1 MAINFDTSPYYD
13 DYDETKGYYR
23 ILFKPGVSVQAR
35 ELTQLQTALQKQ
47 VERVGNYFF
56 RDGTRVFGAEF
67 GYSKN
72 FKAIK
77 LQDTFGA
84 DSVDDYIDQLTNVEI
99 IGETSG
105 VKARV
110 VTYTKSTDTDP
121 PTIYVT
127 YTQSTQ
133 GTGDQVG
140 TTATEFYA
148 NEQIIAEF
156 EEINNVQPGYPI
168 LSTAIEDHAADGQSA
183 SIETGVYFVKGHF
196 VYTPAQRVII
206 SKYTNN
212 VSCRI
217 GLSVDEAI
225 VTTTEDDSLLD
236 NAQGSPNFTASG
248 ADRYYIGLDLVTYG
262 LDEDVPEDFIELQR
276 INAGRQVQSNDAA
289 TNQYSEFERKMA
301 QRAAETTGDYVL
313 NQFDVNIRECLN
325 DGTNNGVFD
334 EGALTDSGNIADEK
348 YLTMQISSGLAYISG
363 FRVETIAPT
372 FVDILKPRDYREA
385 RGQIATLE
393 MGNYVRLEN
402 TYNLPDTTS
411 TSSNI
416 TTFAPI
422 ILRDA
427 FTVTRGQAAGSPIG
441 VARVR
446 NIETETGDFNQNN
459 AILSD
464 DGNLGMRCF
473 IFDIKMFTTVTLSA
487 TAASA
492 QITAGSKI
500 TGAISGA
507 YGFVNSQS
515 TGGTLQLTSVVGNFK
530 AGETLRSS
538 ASYETSGVIE
548 NALTTAVGGG
558 TVITVDSSTPPV
570 THTFDLV
577 KQLYQAKSPASY
589 NFTSDLQLE
598 SALNLS
604 GSVSVPSGVNP
615 TLTGFNTDFHREVK
629 AGDQI
634 QVPTAA
640 DGTSESFIVSAV
652 NSDNE
657 LALVGTATSSVTSV
671 QSTRYRAFINDQEKN
686 LALRKLSKDWA
697 RTLKTDRNDNESNSS
712 LTVRREY
719 YVQTN
724 GNGTFV
730 ISGLADTKFA
740 ARSNQ
745 DYQISVIAAGSGSA
759 ADGDIINVESASID
773 QFSGTNT
780 TGSGLTVK
788 SSSLFGDSAI
798 LKVMVTMTKTGVES
812 KIKDVNK
819 ADRIRVFNKKN
830 WTYAATA
837 DYDAG
842 EGPMV
847 YGTSAHHQDISLG
860 VADVSAILGVFDSG
874 TPGTAPIV
882 PFIEFGGVVT
892 GNFVRGETVKGQN
905 SGAVAVVASN
915 GYQNSKLEVV
925 SINNVAFIGDELVT
939 GETSGA
945 VGTVNGYTEGSSNIM
960 NNFLLD
966 TGQRDNFYDLS
977 RLVYKPNVAKASG
990 DLIVVFDS
998 FINGGGGTDFY
1009 SVDSYQTLSYKEIP
1023 QYSATRIDPEV
1034 RNADGLYDLRS
1045 SFDFRP
1051 KVADC
1056 QDTDVDSD
1064 GNKIITGFTLDFES
1078 RNYTE
1083 DGASRVDV
1091 IKDNDTLQY
1100 DFEYYLSRISSVFL
1114 TSSGIFTVVDGY
1126 NAEDPEVPND
1136 LNEAMRIADIE
1147 MPPYVIDVEDVT
1159 NNEFNNKLYSMKD
1172 IQLLENRINNIEY
1185 YTAMTL
1191 LEKDAETMQIKD
1203 AYGLDRFKSGFLV
1216 DNFGGHKIG
1225 DTVHQDYRCSID
1237 MNNRILR
1244 PQYSMKPVPLIEYAL
1259 SDPDP
1264 DTYRAG
1270 KNYVVKDDMAYL
1282 PYDHVVSIEQKF
1294 GTRVENLNPVLSF
1307 FWEGTLKLSPSQD
1320 EWFKNTYLPS
1330 IRINV
1335 EGNYN
1340 TLLKQNKNA
1349 LGTVWDAPV
1358 TNWSGVLTN
1367 KRGTGGR
1374 IYERTFANYVRG
1386 KGRRVLQRQVAT
1398 EVGTKKQNGIQT
1410 SIVEQIDYKTV
1421 SNKIVGTSLIPYMRE
1436 KTVYFEASG
1445 LKPYTRVYPFF
1456 DKIDVS
1462 KYVTQASGSYTNAAD
1477 AASQGLKVQESVWNS
1492 ISKIEVYYDNNSNAG
1507 FRMLFQTARDTDAEY
1522 GRKNLN
1528 EYWRTFGDKT
1538 VTSGRTTNY
1547 GVVTFTKTTDQP
1559 VPNGSGDLYIRM
1571 LLRPTQIPSFRDH
1584 QIQISE
1590 IKFYDENG
1598 TEIANTDHAEVYSSR
1613 NFRNAFNVVD
1623 GRVNYRSDHRVF
1635 SEAWIKDNNRNSNV
1649 YWDYRIYIRLTGGA
1663 FTIPTTSGNI
1673 RFIKSTEVD
1682 PGTLIT
1688 DGSGHVAGIFEL
1700 PDPNVAGNPKFQ
1712 TGTREFR
1719 LTASPNNGQ
1728 STETF
1733 ATANYTATG
1742 ILRTRQATIQAT
1754 RNARIERKSVSRTT
1768 HVSRTVD
1775 QGLAQ
1780 VGWYDP
1786 VAQSIMPQ
1794 TEGGE
1799 FITKVEVYFSQK
1811 DGKIPV
1817 TCQIR
1822 TMSDGTPTTT
1832 VLPDAEVTIEPEDV
1846 QVSADGT
1853 LPTVFEFPHPIYVN
1867 ANEEIAIV
1875 LISNSQKYLV
1885 WISRLGEEDAA
1896 TGDYVSEQP
1905 YLGVLFKSQNNS
1917 TWTAYDL
1924 EDLKFKVYRASFD
1937 TAVESDI
1944 EMVNDVLPDETL
1956 VLNPLSMVA
1965 GSNTIKV
1972 YHQDHGMYGVGNV
1985 VAIDGA
1991 TSGIAGALTA
2001 DMEAGDT
2008 TLTFDGVVLP
2018 YTSGYHYFRIQTA
2031 NSTET
2036 GDEVVYGEITN
2047 VASGVT
2053 TVSNLQRGLSQTNDS
2068 PHFEDGRIELYEI
2081 NGIPLTEI
2089 NTTHVVNN
2097 QGMDYYTI
2105 TTTTAAD
2112 ETVAMGGSAVTASEN
2127 AVVDAYQLMLPII
2140 EYPDTAI
2147 ALTKEIVTGTSPSGD
2162 QGSFGSGAEEDV
2174 TESER
2179 IVNQEPDLICSQ
2191 VNEDAS
2197 VVNNTGN
2204 KSCVIHAYMTS
2215 TKDNLSPVV
2224 DLERKS
2230 LVAYMNRIN
2239 MVNDENDVYPPSE
2252 FVSATAPEGDSN
2264 ESVYITKRVQLKN
2277 PATAIRLM
2285 LDIVRNESANV
2296 QCMFKTLRSD
2306 DSTDF
2311 DEIGWTYFN
2320 EAGEPDAPINPVDNR
2335 TSFLEYEYTANEQ
2348 PEFIAF
2354 AIKIRM
2360 MGTNGCEVPL
2370 IKNLRAIALA
2380 V

>member
-133 GTGDQVG
+133 GTGDNVG
-140 TTATEFYA
+140 QTATEFYA
-148 NEQIIAEF
+148 NEQIICEF
-156 EEINNVQPGYPI
+156 EEVNNVQPGFPI
-168 LSTAIEDHAADGQSA
+168 LSTAIEDHTADGQSA

-196 VYTPAQRVII
+196 VYTPAQRIII

-248 ADRYYIGLDLVTYG
+248 ADRYYIGLDLVSYG

-313 NQFDVNIRECLN
+313 NQFDVSIRECLN

-348 YLTMQISSGLAYISG
+348 FLTMQISSGLAYISG

-402 TYNLPDTTS
+402 VYNLPDTTS
-411 TSSNI
+411 TNSNI
-416 TTFAPI
+416 TTFSPI
-422 ILRDA
+422 VLRDG
-427 FTVTRGQAAGSPIG
+427 FTSTRGSAAGNPIG

-446 NIETETGDFNQNN
+446 NIETETGSFTSTNP
-459 AILSD
+459 ILSD
-464 DGNLGMRCF
+464 DDLGMRCF
-473 IFDIKMFTTVTLSA
+473 IFDIKMFTTITLSN
-487 TAASA
+487 TAAA
-492 QITAGSKI
+492 QHIVAGSKV

-515 TGGTLQLTSVVGNFK
+515 TGGTLQLTSVVGNFR
-530 AGETLRSS
+530 AGEALRSS
-538 ASYETSGVIE
+538 ASYEVDGVIE
-548 NALTTAVGGG
+548 NAMTTIVGGG
-558 TVITVDSSTPPV
+558 TTITVASAV
-570 THTFDLV
+570 THTFDGV
-577 KQLYQAKSPASY
+577 KQLFQQHSPASR
-589 NFTSDLQLE
+589 NFTSDIQLE
-598 SALNLS
+598 STLTLN
-604 GSVSVPSGVNP
+604 GSVSVSAGANPS
-615 TLTGFNTDFHREVK
+615 LTGFNTDFVRELK

-634 QVPTAA
+634 RVPTGDNGAF
-640 DGTSESFIVSAV
+640 ERFIVASV
-652 NSDNE
+652 DSDTE
-657 LALVGTATSSVTSV
+657 LSLTGTASNSVTSV
-671 QSTRYRAFINDQEKN
+671 QATRYRAFINDQEKN

-697 RTLKTDRNDNESNSS
+697 RTLKTDRNNNESNTS

-719 YVQTN
+719 YVQTD
-724 GNGTFV
+724 GNGRFN

-745 DYQISVIAAGSGSA
+745 DYQISVIAAGDGTA
-759 ADGDIINVESASID
+759 QDGDIVNIESTAID
-773 QFSGTNT
+773 EFSGTNT

-798 LKVMVTMTKTGVES
+798 LKVMVTITKAGAES
-812 KIKDVNK
+812 KIKDVSK
-819 ADRIRVFNKKN
+819 AERIRVFNKKN
-830 WTYAATA
+830 WAYAATP

-860 VADVSAILGVFDSG
+860 VADVSAILAVYDSG
-874 TPGTAPIV
+874 TPGTVPVV
-882 PFIEFGGVVT
+882 PFLTFGGVVS
-892 GNFVRGETVKGQN
+892 GNFVKGELVRGQN

-915 GYQNSKLEVV
+915 GYQGGKLEVV
-925 SINNVAFIGDELVT
+925 SINNVNFIGDELVE
-939 GETSGA
+939 GDDSGA
-945 VGTVNGYTEGSSNIM
+945 VGTVDGFTEGSSNVM

-990 DLIVVFDS
+990 DLIVVFDT
-998 FINGGGGTDFY
+998 FRNGGGGTDFY

-1045 SFDFRP
+1045 SLDFRP

-1056 QDTDVDSD
+1056 QSTSVDAD
-1064 GNKIITGFTLDFES
+1064 GNKFITGFTLDFES
-1078 RNYTE
+1078 RNYTQ

-1091 IKDNDTLQY
+1091 IKDNDTFQY

-1114 TSSGIFTVVDGY
+1114 TSSGVFTVVDGY

-1136 LNEAMRIADIE
+1136 LNESMRIADIE
-1147 MPPYVIDVEDVT
+1147 MPPYVIDIEDVT

-1237 MNNRILR
+1237 MNNRVLR
-1244 PQYSMKPVPLIEYAL
+1244 PQYSMKPVKLVEYAL

-1264 DTYRAG
+1264 DTYRAS

-1282 PYDHVVSIEQKF
+1282 PYTHVVSVEQKF

-1367 KRGTGGR
+1367 KRGSGGK
-1374 IYERTFANYVRG
+1374 IYERTFANFVRG

-1398 EVGTKKQNGIQT
+1398 EVGRKRQNGIQT

-1436 KTVYFEASG
+1436 KTIYFEANG

-1462 KYVTQASGSYTNAAD
+1462 KYVTQASGSYTSAAN
-1477 AASQGLKVQESVWNS
+1477 AASQGLKVQESLWNS

-1538 VTSGRTTNY
+1538 ITSGRTTDY
-1547 GVVTFTKTTDQP
+1547 GVVTFTRSSDQP

-1590 IKFYDENG
+1590 IKFYDQDGVEISNTEN
-1598 TEIANTDHAEVYSSR
+1598 AEVYSSR
-1613 NFRNAFNVVD
+1613 NFKNAFNVVD
-1623 GRVNYRSDHRVF
+1623 GTVNYKSDHRVF
-1635 SEAWIKDNNRNSNV
+1635 SEAWIKDNNRNSNI
-1649 YWDYRIYIRLTGGA
+1649 YWDYRINIRMTGGA

-1673 RFIKSTEVD
+1673 RFVKSTEVD

-1688 DGSGHVAGIFEL
+1688 DGSGHIAGIFEL

-1712 TGTREFR
+1712 TGTRELR
-1719 LTASPNNGQ
+1719 LTASPTNAD

-1768 HVSRTVD
+1768 TVSRTVD
-1775 QGLAQ
+1775 AGLKQ

-1822 TMSDGTPTTT
+1822 TMENGTPTTT
-1832 VLPDAEVTIEPEDV
+1832 VLPDAEVTLEPEDV
-1846 QVSADGT
+1846 QVSNDGS
-1853 LPTVFEFPHPIYVN
+1853 LPTVFEFAHPIYVN

-1896 TGDYVSEQP
+1896 SGEYVSEQP

-1937 TAVESDI
+1937 TAVQSDI
-1944 EMVNDVLPDETL
+1944 ELVNDVLPDETL
-1956 VLNPLSMVA
+1956 VLNPLSMTA
-1965 GSNTIKV
+1965 GSDIIRV
-1972 YHQDHGMYGVGNV
+1972 YHQDHGMYGVGNL

-2001 DMEAGDT
+2001 DMETGDSS
-2008 TLTFDGVVLP
+2008 LTFSGVVLP
-2018 YTSGYHYFRIQTA
+2018 YNSGYHYFRIQTA

-2047 VASGVT
+2047 VANGVT
-2053 TVSNLQRGLSQTNDS
+2053 TVSNLSRGLSQTADS
-2068 PHFEDGRIELYEI
+2068 PHFSGGRIELYEL

-2089 NTTHVVNN
+2089 NTNHVVSN

-2105 TTTTAAD
+2105 TVPSNAD

-2140 EYPDTAI
+2140 EYPETQI
-2147 ALTKEIVTGTSPSGD
+2147 ALTKEIATGTSPSGD
-2162 QGSFGSGAEEDV
+2162 QASFGTGDEEDI

-2179 IVNQEPDLICSQ
+2179 IVNQTPDLICSQ

-2197 VVNNTGN
+2197 IVNATGN
-2204 KSCVIHAYMTS
+2204 KSCVIHAYLTS
-2215 TKDNLSPVV
+2215 TQENLSPVV

-2230 LVAYMNRIN
+2230 MIAYMNRIN
-2239 MVNDENDVYPPSE
+2239 MVENENDVYPTTDYVP
-2252 FVSATAPEGDSN
+2252 ATAPEGDSN

-2285 LDIVRNESANV
+2285 LDIVRNESADV

-2320 EAGEPDAPINPVDNR
+2320 EAGEPDTPINPVDNR

-2360 MGTNGCEVPL
+2360 MGKNGCEVPL